1 RRRRRSSSASHSL
14 SEGAYDELAEETLD
28 ALSDYLEDLADSP
41 FTEADYDVV
50 FSVSSSVSHGIVSLH
65 SSVFTH
71 CQQALGRLSVG
82 TGWTGKWAVTCGVLR
97 LMLSCGY
104 RLGHLGSRFTV
115 KPSLCFCVFTR
126 MQDPL
131 ACRPL

>member
-1 RRRRRSSSASHSL
+1 MWSSALGPNVSSSPSEL

-71 CQQALGRLSVG
+71 RQQALGRLSV
-82 TGWTGKWAVTCGVLR
+82 C
-97 LMLSCGY
+97 
-104 RLGHLGSRFTV
+104 
-115 KPSLCFCVFTR
+115 
-126 MQDPL
+126 
-131 ACRPL
+131 